1 MRTMVVVTEGLR
13 SGGITECAGVREDAS
28 LDGLWRSTTKASAD
42 CTSCQEAHHV
52 IDRISASQVVR
63 TDQTDRCAAIE
74 ACLSQDNSVKRLR
87 EGLRLPFKLK
97 INAQH

>member
-1 MRTMVVVTEGLR
+1 MVVVTEGLR
-13 SGGITECAGVREDAS
+13 SGGITECAGVREDAP
-28 LDGLWRSTTKASAD
+28 LDGLWRSTTKSL
-42 CTSCQEAHHV
+42 SRLHKLPG
-52 IDRISASQVVR
+52 SASR
-63 TDQTDRCAAIE
+63 YRSNFSKSGRGTDQTDRCAAIE